1 MGLLV
6 LVFFSDCGMILI
18 SRINKMNTDKRI
30 EINNKKRL
38 L

>member
-6 LVFFSDCGMILI
+6 LVFFIGCGMILI
-18 SRINKMNTDKRI
+18 SRINKINTDKRI